1 MRTFVMTTL
10 LMIVMMRIIC
20 PKSTHTGT
28 HFVVWLTHLFSIYKK
43 IFFCIYSN
51 EKSSNFTSFATVWRF
66 SSNSAHFCTFNIC
79 FALFTHEERFAKL
92 KKHTNCIKL
101 ANGEST
107 VVVTMLFCHDSG
119 LYSVQSV
126 NCRLCVFE
134 SHNSETGQACKVPPT
149 I

>member
-20 PKSTHTGT
+20 PKAHTQAHTLLFGS
-28 HFVVWLTHLFSIYKK
+28 LTYFPFIKK